1 MKTFKIVDSK
11 GRIYLP
17 KELRNSIG
25 IHSGDIVT
33 LEFDKNAVKIQRA
46 HLIEKGDLSPEAV
59 REYLEMACKNM
70 DHKDRLKLAEKLIH
84 EMQEK

>member
-11 GRIYLP
+11 GRIHLP
-17 KELRNSIG
+17 KELRNSIR

-33 LEFDKNAVKIQRA
+33 MEFGKDSVKIEKA
-46 HLIEKGDLSPEAV
+46 HLIEKGDQSPEAV
-59 REYLEMACKNM
+59 QEYLEMACKNM
-70 DHKDRLKLAEKLIH
+70 DQKDRLKLAEKLLH